1 MLQRKGGLV
10 SLYVFIMDA
19 AVLAVSYGIGLF
31 LYESFFERESANSPD
46 TLLLVFLA
54 LFILAVFFNS
64 NRQYLRRSKAEELLA
79 VIKSTF
85 MFLMILVLLVFLTH
99 MYTIMSRMVL
109 AFTLAFFLPA
119 DFLARLVFKRVL
131 NKNRSRGT
139 RRMLLVTES
148 ASAEQVVRSVNY
160 NSDTYGEIQ
169 AVALID
175 ADRVGESIEGVR
187 IVATLDR
194 VFEYTVKDVVDEVF
208 IYLPYEKSD
217 LIARLVNEFESMGVI
232 VHVAAREFEGVS
244 DYVRTASNV
253 ANYPVTTFA
262 QNVQDSEKMVVKRII
277 DIAGGIVGSVFTI
290 LLTIILGPVIYL
302 ESPGPIF
309 FKQKRVGLN
318 GRYFYMYKFRSMYKD
333 AEARKAEL
341 MKKNEMNGLMFKIT
355 DDPRITKVGKF
366 IRATSLDEFPQ
377 FFNILKGDMSL
388 IGTRPPTVDEFV
400 QYKDHHKRRLSMKPG
415 LTGMWQVSG
424 RSDITDF
431 EEVVRLDCYYID
443 NWSLQLD
450 LKIFLKTIVAVF
462 RRKGSR

>member
-1 MLQRKGGLV
+1 MLQRRGGLIN
-10 SLYVFIMDA
+10 LYVFILDA
-19 AVLAVSYGIGLF
+19 VILALSNLIGEG
-31 LYESFFERESANSPD
+31 LYLAFFDRESASTLD
-46 TLLLVFLA
+46 TVLLMFLA

-64 NRQYLRRSKAEELLA
+64 NRQFLRRSQAEEALA

-85 MFLMILVLLVFLTH
+85 MFMMILVLLVFITH
-99 MYTIMSRMVL
+99 MYTYMSRMVM
-109 AFTLAFFLPA
+109 AFTLGFFLPA
-119 DFLARLVFKRVL
+119 DFLARLLLKKFL
-131 NKNRSRGT
+131 NKDRSRST
-139 RRMLLVTES
+139 RRMLLVTEN
-148 ASAEQVVRSVNY
+148 ASAEKVIRSVNY
-160 NSDTYGEIQ
+160 NSDTFGDITACALTDASRIGEEIEEVKV
-169 AVALID
+169 VAD
-175 ADRVGESIEGVR
+175 IE
-187 IVATLDR
+187 TL
-194 VFEYTVKDVVDEVF
+194 FEYARRDVVDEVF
-208 IYLPYEKSD
+208 IYLPYDQSSQ
-217 LIARLVNEFESMGVI
+217 IAALVNEFEAMGII

-244 DYVRTASNV
+244 DYVRTSSNI

-262 QNVQDSEKMVVKRII
+262 QSVQDSEKMVVKRII
-277 DIAGGIVGSVFTI
+277 DIAGGIVGSIITI
-290 LLTIILGPVIYL
+290 LLTIILGPIIFL

-366 IRATSLDEFPQ
+366 IRKTSLDEFPQ

-388 IGTRPPTVDEFV
+388 IGTRPPTLDEFV
-400 QYKDHHKRRLSMKPG
+400 RYEDHHKRRLSMKPG

>member
-1 MLQRKGGLV
+1 MLQRPGGLIN
-10 SLYVFIMDA
+10 LYVFILDA
-19 AVLAVSYGIGLF
+19 VILSLSYVVGEVLYLTF
-31 LYESFFERESANSPD
+31 FDHESSNTID
-46 TLLLVFLA
+46 TVLLMFIA

-64 NRQYLRRSKAEELLA
+64 NRQYLKRTRAEELLA

-85 MFLMILVLLVFLTH
+85 MFMMILVFLVFITH
-99 MYTIMSRMVL
+99 TYTVMSRMVI
-109 AFTLAFFLPA
+109 AFTLGFFLPA
-119 DFLARLVFKRVL
+119 DFLARLAVKNLL
-131 NKNRSRGT
+131 NKEHNHSM

-148 ASAEQVVRSVNY
+148 ENAEKIIRSVNY
-160 NSDTYGEIQ
+160 NSDTYGDISVC
-169 AVALID
+169 AILD
-175 ADRVGESIEGVR
+175 ADRVGEEIENVKV
-187 IVATLDR
+187 VAGKDDVYDYAR
-194 VFEYTVKDVVDEVF
+194 KDVVDEVF
-208 IYLPYEKSD
+208 IYLPYDESETIAA
-217 LIARLVNEFESMGVI
+217 LINEFETMGII
-232 VHVAAREFEGVS
+232 VHVAAREFAGVG

-262 QNVQDSEKMVVKRII
+262 QSVQDSEKLVVKRII
-277 DIAGGIVGSVFTI
+277 DIAAGIVGSIVTI
-290 LLTIILGPVIYL
+290 LLTIILGPIIYL

-318 GRYFYMYKFRSMYKD
+318 GRYFYMFKFRSMYKD

-341 MKKNEMNGLMFKIT
+341 MKKNEMNGLMFKVT

-366 IRATSLDEFPQ
+366 IRKTSLDEFPQ

-388 IGTRPPTVDEFV
+388 IGTRPPTLDEFV
-400 QYKDHHKRRLSMKPG
+400 RYEDHHKRRLSMKPG

-443 NWSLQLD
+443 NWSLHLD

-462 RRKGSR
+462 RRKGSK